1 MPDTT
6 LDALKQATKGL
17 VYQSESDAP
26 FKTFVWKD
34 GGGRLTKQKVVQLSG
49 HKPGT
54 PVKEVKLDDFFA
66 DLTEEQDWHGAEEKK
81 TVQRYKDLL
90 QTIKDNLSGAKV
102 YKVGEVNR
110 DIYIV
115 GKGQAGDWAGIQTKA
130 VET

>member
-6 LDALKQATKGL
+6 IDALKQATKGL
-17 VYQSESDAP
+17 TYQSESDAP

-34 GGGRLTKQKVVQLSG
+34 GGRLTKQKVLELSG

-54 PVKEVKLDDFFA
+54 PVEEVKVDDFFA
-66 DLTEEQDWHGAEEKK
+66 DLTEGQDWHGADEKK
-81 TVQRYKDLL
+81 TAERYQNLL

-102 YKVGEVNR
+102 YKVGEVNV

-115 GKGQAGDWAGIQTKA
+115 GKTQAGDWAGVQTKA